1 MPKSVTFRRTIA
13 FSGTVAL
20 GLGLAG
26 AASASAAPSTL
37 RPATGASC
45 ETWQDANTW
54 GMACGGHTGSWYQAE
69 AKCNNGSTQYG
80 PAEYGTSWTWSY
92 AYCSANGGLFYGEPI
107 WIG

>member
-45 ETWQDANTW
+45 ET
-54 GMACGGHTGSWYQAE
+54 
-69 AKCNNGSTQYG
+69 
-80 PAEYGTSWTWSY
+80 
-92 AYCSANGGLFYGEPI
+92 
-107 WIG
+107 